1 MTQRRRISPCGGGGQ
16 DNVVRLDSIRPLMPD
31 GTDVQL
37 VFLDPK
43 GRFGLAE
50 PDVGFDYLS
59 NLDETR
65 PFLSS
70 SRLGDYLAEHKS
82 RPSFS
87 ATEPPAA

>member
-1 MTQRRRISPCGGGGQ
+1 MRNPVTAGFRVNGKFTFA
-16 DNVVRLDSIRPLMPD
+16 D
-31 GTDVQL
+31 
-37 VFLDPK
+37 
-43 GRFGLAE
+43 LALL
-50 PDVGFDYLS
+50 PILDYLS